1 MGKVITRLSDILPGK
16 QYYFRNIASGTL
28 LTISPDLKVGD
39 YQAIVGRKNQDLA
52 YQKVRSHRLISTWR
66 LTNPRSTDL
75 QWTIEV
81 TKGDRVQYSFRSN
94 FQQEYIG
101 LVGEGIVQ
109 GQNVLATEEN
119 YSWDI
124 IDGPLNGQGQ
134 VTSFRSALSCPRLC
148 SFDLDG

>member
-16 QYYFRNIASGTL
+16 QYYFKNIASGTL

-39 YQAIVGRKNQDLA
+39 YQAIVGRKNQDLE
-52 YQKVRSHRLISTWR
+52 YQKVRLHRLISTWR

-134 VTSFRSALSCPRLC
+134 VTSFRFALSSRRLC